1 MTIIVQL
8 NYNLENDS
16 YSKEV
21 QIDVQNENMDITQ
34 YLIMLYPK
42 INFAWY
48 IQDWLKQSFYKSLI
62 KLRLFLCPYV
72 VQNLYLLL
80 YNSINLVR

>member
-21 QIDVQNENMDITQ
+21 QIDVQNEDMDITQ
-34 YLIMLYPK
+34 LLIMLYPK

-48 IQDWLKQSFYKSLI
+48 IKD
-62 KLRLFLCPYV
+62 
-72 VQNLYLLL
+72 
-80 YNSINLVR
+80 

>member
-8 NYNLENDS
+8 NYNLKDDS

-21 QIDVQNENMDITQ
+21 QIDVQNEDMDITQ

-62 KLRLFLCPYV
+62 KLRLFLWPYV

-80 YNSINLVR
+80 YNSINLIR